1 MDITMKKSLCAGLC
15 AVLCTGLLT
24 GCGEKLESDTSV
36 LYVSNKGEVTAI
48 EVENFEENYY
58 DAEELEKYVSD
69 AAEKYHETHGKDS
82 VKIEE
87 LTVDGNTAKLTMKYK
102 TTEDYTNFNGIELYQ
117 GKVVETLAAGY
128 TYEGDF
134 VKVEEGKA
142 AGTATKQE
150 IYQGEGLKAV
160 VIRANM
166 DVKVD
171 GDICYVS
178 NGNVSLT
185 GTDSVSI
192 REEGNDAFE
201 TDAYTYIIY
210 K

>member
-1 MDITMKKSLCAGLC
+1 M
-15 AVLCTGLLT
+15 
-24 GCGEKLESDTSV
+24 
-36 LYVSNKGEVTAI
+36 
-48 EVENFEENYY
+48 
-58 DAEELEKYVSD
+58 
-69 AAEKYHETHGKDS
+69 
-82 VKIEE
+82 
-87 LTVDGNTAKLTMKYK
+87 
-102 TTEDYTNFNGIELYQ
+102 
-117 GKVVETLAAGY
+117 
-128 TYEGDF
+128 
-134 VKVEEGKA
+134 KVEEGKA

-201 TDAYTYIIY
+201 TDTYTYIIY